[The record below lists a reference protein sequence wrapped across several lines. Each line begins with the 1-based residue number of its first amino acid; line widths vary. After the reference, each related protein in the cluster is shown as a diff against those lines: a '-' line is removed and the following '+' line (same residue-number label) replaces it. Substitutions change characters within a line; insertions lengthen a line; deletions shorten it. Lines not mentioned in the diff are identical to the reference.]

1 MNIFEIEQEYYSIL
15 AMIEENEGDITPE
28 IEAALNFN
36 RENLREKIKGYT
48 NIIKELEA
56 SVDMIKK
63 EKARLSEIQKS
74 KENTIDR
81 LKKCMAEAIKK
92 FGDESKTGTK
102 FIDFGTGKVSVRN
115 TQNLEIND
123 DDVTDFANR
132 FVGYFSWLTHT
143 NTWGQNDLDIKVI
156 TDVCKDTLDYNDDDV
171 SNIDADLQI
180 KMSLKD
186 MVSTEKGKALMKA
199 LCDYTDI
206 IKVKANIDKN
216 HIKNQIK
223 TGGYNPKFAELVN
236 KSSIIIK

>member
-15 AMIEENEGDITPE
+15 AMIEENEGEITPE

-36 RENLREKIKGYT
+36 KENLREKIKGYT
-48 NIIKELEA
+48 NVIKELEA

-81 LKKCMAEAIKK
+81 LKRCMAEAIKK

-115 TQNLEIND
+115 SQSLEIND
-123 DDVTDFANR
+123 EDVTSFANR

-143 NTWGQNDLDIKVI
+143 NTWGQNSLDMEVI
-156 TDVCKDTLDYNDDDV
+156 TDICKEDTDYNIKDV
-171 SNIDADLQI
+171 SKIDADIQI
-180 KMSLKD
+180 KMPLAD
-186 MVSTEKGKALMKA
+186 MVKTEKGMEFIKA
-199 LCDYTDI
+199 LCYYTDI
-206 IKVKANIDKN
+206 IKVKANIDKTVLKN
-216 HIKNQIK
+216 KIKEEK
-223 TGGYNPKFAELVN
+223 YTPSFAKLVN